1 MDAASDLFIRLWIT
15 GPLLFLGLLMMI
27 DPLGC
32 VKSVEILTH
41 ALRTLEYRLRGA
53 MWQVREPNPLQVSP
67 RGRIAVQSA
76 GLTLSI
82 AAFLTLAGL
91 LG

>member
-1 MDAASDLFIRLWIT
+1 MDAAAELFIRLWIT

-53 MWQVREPNPLQVSP
+53 MWHVREPNPVQVTPSGRMALQVT
-67 RGRIAVQSA
+67 
-76 GLTLSI
+76 GLTLTL
-82 AAFLTLAGL
+82 AAFLTLAGFL
-91 LG
+91 N